1 MPQATNSALRLSE
14 TAWLDAP
21 ETRAVFAA
29 IEAGGYEAR
38 AVGGAVRNALIGRPV
53 ADIDIATPAVP
64 EEVVRLAAA
73 AGLGTVPTGL
83 KHGTVTVISGG
94 VPFEVTT
101 LRKDVETFGRH
112 ATVAYTDDWTADAGR
127 RDFTINALYCD
138 QQGRIYDPL
147 GGYPNLEARRVRF
160 IGDARERIRED
171 YLRILRF
178 FRFTAEYAEGAPD
191 AEGLAAAVSERAG
204 LKLLSGE
211 RIRQEL
217 VRLLVAT
224 RAVAAVEAMHD
235 HGLITE
241 LTGIAPRPGLFGRLA
256 TIESENQLSPQPMLR
271 LAALAVEV
279 TEDAE
284 RLGHRLKLSNAEREQ
299 LLRAAI
305 GSNEL
310 LRTPPS
316 AEAVKALVYRQGHEA
331 ARDLLLIAWTRA
343 LGTAPDDTVWRAR
356 MDLARQW
363 QAPKFALTGADVMA
377 LGIAEGPRIGE
388 LLRHVEDWWVAADFP
403 EDRSILLAKLAQE
416 KGSDPAG
423 LPPGTTN

>member
-1 MPQATNSALRLSE
+1 MPQAINPKVPRLIE

-29 IEAGGYEAR
+29 IEAGGCPAR

-64 EEVVRLAAA
+64 EEVVRLATA

-83 KHGTVTVISGG
+83 KHGTVTVISSG

-138 QQGRIYDPL
+138 AEGRIYDPL
-147 GGYPNLEARRVRF
+147 GGYPDLEARRVRF

-178 FRFTAEYAEGAPD
+178 FRFTAEYADGPPD

-217 VRLLVAT
+217 VRLLVAP
-224 RAVAAVEAMHD
+224 RAVPAVESMHD
-235 HGLITE
+235 WGLLTE
-241 LTGIAPRPGLFGRLA
+241 LLGIAPRPGLFRRLV
-256 TIESENQLSPQPMLR
+256 TIESEHELTPQPMLR

-279 TEDAE
+279 MEDAE
-284 RLGHRLKLSNAEREQ
+284 RLGDRLRLSNSERER
-299 LLRAAI
+299 LVRAATA
-305 GSNEL
+305 SVEAW
-310 LRTPPS
+310 RAPPS
-316 AEAVKALVYRQGHEA
+316 ADAVKALVYRHGNEA

-343 LGTAPDDTVWRAR
+343 LGAAPDDAAWSAR
-356 MDLARQW
+356 LDLAREW
-363 QAPKFALTGADVMA
+363 QAPRFTLTGSDVMA

-388 LLRHVEDWWVAADFP
+388 LLRRVEEWWIAAGFP
-403 EDRSILLAKLAQE
+403 EDRAQLLAKLEAAARA
-416 KGSDPAG
+416 D
-423 LPPGTTN
+423 